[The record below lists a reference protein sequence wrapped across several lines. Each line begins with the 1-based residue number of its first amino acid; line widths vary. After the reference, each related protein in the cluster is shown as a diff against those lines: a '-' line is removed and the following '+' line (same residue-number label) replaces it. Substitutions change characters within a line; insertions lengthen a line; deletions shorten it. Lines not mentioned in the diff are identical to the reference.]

1 MPSLP
6 CTTSTWREPRRSS
19 TRTWIPTRSG
29 WNTPINWLAAPAGFV
44 SGPRML
50 KIVRTASSLRTAA
63 TFFMAPWWAGANMKP
78 MPVAWMH
85 SATSS
90 GVSTRLA
97 PRASSTSALP
107 LEDEALRLPCLA
119 IGTPAAAATNMAVVE
134 ILKVWLPSPPV
145 PHMSSRS
152 SGLGVTTGVA
162 NSRMTCAAAVIS
174 PMVSFFT
181 RSPISRALA
190 ICGDISPRI
199 SMRIRCSI
207 SSWKISRCSMQ
218 RVSASVVEIVTMLPS

>member
-1 MPSLP
+1 M
-6 CTTSTWREPRRSS
+6 
-19 TRTWIPTRSG
+19 
-29 WNTPINWLAAPAGFV
+29 
-44 SGPRML
+44 
-50 KIVRTASSLRTAA
+50 VRTASSLRTAA
-63 TFFMAPWWAGANMKP
+63 TFFMAPWCAGANMKP

-85 SATSS
+85 SATCS

-97 PRASSTSALP
+97 PSASSTSALP
-107 LEDEALRLPCLA
+107 LDEDALRLPCLA

-134 ILKVWLPSPPV
+134 MLKVWLPSPPV

-174 PMVSFFT
+174 PTVSFFT
-181 RSPISRALA
+181 RRPISRALA

-207 SSWKISRCSMQ
+207 SSWKISRCSIQ
-218 RVSASVVEIVTMLPS
+218 RVSASEGEIVTVRPS